1 MTKKVLVLDSEFYD
15 FTADVAAKF
24 DGYEIVC
31 PKTADEIPDL
41 VKKGADI
48 VISKMAPVTAGML
61 DEIPGLKMLMKMGRS
76 YFNIDVEA
84 VRAKGLKMYC
94 TPRKGPNCVAELGMT
109 MILALSK
116 DLSISHE
123 SVMTAAYR
131 YRGIRP
137 IITDQTKMAFHW
149 MANQNVHEVR
159 GKVLGIIGMGE
170 IGCELSR
177 RANAMGMR
185 VQYYKRHPLSA
196 ELEDRFEASYV
207 SLEELMKTS
216 DYVCLAVPQTKE
228 TEGMIT
234 AELFEMMKPSAY
246 FVNICRGGNVDEA
259 ALIRVLEQKR
269 IAGAGLD
276 VFIWEPLPEDSPIL
290 GLDNVILTP
299 HIGGGTGTNKGLE
312 LTETMAEIVR
322 IENGEKA
329 QVCVA

>member
-1 MTKKVLVLDSEFYD
+1 MTEKVLVLDSEFYD
-15 FTADVAAKF
+15 FTADVARKF
-24 DGYEIVC
+24 EGYEIVC
-31 PKTADEIPDL
+31 PKTAEDIPALLSEDVSIL
-41 VKKGADI
+41 I
-48 VISKMAPVTAGML
+48 TKMAPVSGEML
-61 DEIPGLKMLMKMGRS
+61 DALPGLKMLMKMGRS
-76 YFNIDVEA
+76 YFNVDVEA

-116 DLSISHE
+116 DLIISHE

-137 IITDQTKMAFHW
+137 IVTDQTRMAFHW

-177 RANAMGMR
+177 RANVMGMT
-185 VQYYKRHPLSA
+185 VQYYKRHPLSQ
-196 ELEDRFEASYV
+196 ELEERFEATYTP
-207 SLEELMKTS
+207 LEDLMKTS

-234 AELFEMMKPSAY
+234 RELFEMMKPTAY
-246 FVNICRGGNVDEA
+246 FVNICRGGNVDEEA
-259 ALIRVLEQKR
+259 MIDILRAKK

-276 VFIWEPLPEDSPIL
+276 VYIWEPLPEDSPIL

-312 LTETMAEIVR
+312 LTQTMDEIVR
-322 IENGEKA
+322 IENGKKA
-329 QVCVA
+329 LVCVA